1 MDNIRWDKPLT
12 ARAALSHLLVR
23 DGTLIAGTLHARC
36 AVGRG
41 GVTSH
46 KREGDGATPRGTF
59 RLLAA
64 LYRPDRLPRPV
75 TSLPLTAIDP
85 GAGWCDDPADRNY
98 NRAVRLP
105 CEARHENLWREDH
118 LYDVVV
124 VLDYNIDPVTPGA
137 GSAIFLHLAREDFA
151 PTSGCVA
158 VSPATM
164 RKLLPRLGRD
174 TMIEVR

>member
-1 MDNIRWDKPLT
+1 MT
-12 ARAALSHLLVR
+12 AAATLPRIVVVGATGNR
-23 DGTLIAGTLHARC
+23 RRGILIAGNLHAPC
-36 AVGRG
+36 ALGRSG
-41 GVTSH
+41 IASR
-46 KREGDGATPRGTF
+46 KREGDGTTPRGVF

-105 CEARHENLWREDH
+105 YKARHENLWRSDR

-137 GSAIFLHLAREDFA
+137 GSAIFLHVGHEDFT
-151 PTSGCVA
+151 PTSGCIV
-158 VSPATM
+158 VSLETM
-164 RKLLPRLGRD
+164 QKLLPRLSRE
-174 TMIEVR
+174 TVMEIR